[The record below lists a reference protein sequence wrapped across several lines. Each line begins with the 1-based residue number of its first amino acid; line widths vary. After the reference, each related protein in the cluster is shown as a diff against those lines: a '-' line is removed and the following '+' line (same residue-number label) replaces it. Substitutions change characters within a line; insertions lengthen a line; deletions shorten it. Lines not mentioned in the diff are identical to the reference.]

1 METDLRALSVTDVSA
16 HGWIALAAWVA
27 VMVLVAA
34 LIYAWRAYQRARAHA
49 EELMQPNVAMFME
62 PAAHDWHLVELV
74 VRNFGQTPAYGI
86 RFEWAHPPTV
96 GKYENVYEDRYVDI
110 VPLNLPAEIP
120 YLAPSQEFRIVW
132 DSALD
137 RRELGETIASR
148 FDGAVTYSD
157 QPTTKGSKRSGRQF
171 RSAAVL
177 DWATLHPVER
187 LELLTTHDLA
197 RQEKQKLELLRNLLT
212 YYHYAAS
219 ESREEV
225 LRSEINRVRTA
236 ADKMRER
243 LTTAKVKPPTEQP
256 APQPPRP
263 APPRDVPFNAPP
275 PRQVPFSTGPQ
286 EVPFITPPREAQFN
300 GPVPQDVVHNDTTNY
315 DDANYDDD
323 EAHTQ
328 VINGRPRHRRDLG

>member
-1 METDLRALSVTDVSA
+1 MLKRRADRGIHRCVETDLRALRVTDVSA

-49 EELMQPNVAMFME
+49 EELMQPNVSMFME

-157 QPTTKGSKRSGRQF
+157 QPKTKGAKRGRQF

-243 LTTAKVKPPTEQP
+243 LTTAKVKTPAGEPPT
-256 APQPPRP
+256 PPRE
-263 APPRDVPFNAPP
+263 APREVPRNAPP
-275 PRQVPFSTGPQ
+275 PPREVPFSTGPV
-286 EVPFITPPREAQFN
+286 ETPFIR
-300 GPVPQDVVHNDTTNY
+300 PVPQDAVADSGSNY
-315 DDANYDDD
+315 EDD

-328 VINGRPRHRRDLG
+328 VINGGPRHRRDLG

>member
-148 FDGAVTYSD
+148 FDGAVIYSN

-328 VINGRPRHRRDLG
+328 LINGRPRHRRDLG

>member
-1 METDLRALSVTDVSA
+1 
-16 HGWIALAAWVA
+16 
-27 VMVLVAA
+27 MVLIAA
-34 LIYAWRAYQRARAHA
+34 LVYAWRAYQRARTHA
-49 EELMQPNVAMFME
+49 EELMQPNVAMYME
-62 PAAHDWHLVELV
+62 SAANDWHLVELV
-74 VRNFGQTPAYGI
+74 VKNFGQTAAYSI

-148 FDGAVTYSD
+148 FDGAVTYFD
-157 QPTTKGSKRSGRQF
+157 KPTGKGSKRAGRQF

-187 LELLTTHDLA
+187 LQLLTTHDLA

-243 LTTAKVKPPTEQP
+243 LSTAQAKAPAAESAPPP
-256 APQPPRP
+256 PPRE
-263 APPRDVPFNAPP
+263 APPRKAPFNAPL
-275 PRQVPFSTGPQ
+275 R
-286 EVPFITPPREAQFN
+286 EVPFDGPAAADVPKDN
-300 GPVPQDVVHNDTTNY
+300 GAD
-315 DDANYDDD
+315 YDDD
-323 EAHTQ
+323 DAQTQ
-328 VINGRPRHRRDLG
+328 VINGGPRHRRDLA

>member
-1 METDLRALSVTDVSA
+1 MSVTDVSA

-148 FDGAVTYSD
+148 FDGAVIYSD

-263 APPRDVPFNAPP
+263 APPRDVPFDAPP